1 MSNIILKL
9 SNIAKEFPGV
19 RALDNVNFEL
29 FHGEVHALLGENGA
43 GKSTMIKILTG
54 AHSKT
59 SGKFIFEGKEIEH
72 ISPDISKKIGI
83 NAIYQELTVF
93 DELTVAQNIF
103 MGKEI
108 NGKVLTND
116 KKMNEEAKKIF
127 DNMGIDINPNSL
139 VKELSIAQK
148 QMVEIARVLSSE
160 TKVLIMD
167 EPNVI
172 RKKISRAVTDS
183 IGVVNYTDEQPGV
196 KNLIN
201 ILCAIKGYT
210 PEEVVKMYDG
220 KGYAEFKNDVAEAI
234 VEELA
239 PVQEKVKALLGDK
252 KALEEN
258 NIPYSEE
265 NVFIGDYDYSGAY
278 RVTKEIINNRK
289 DITAIFSI
297 SDIMAVG
304 AAKSVIDQ
312 GLQVGEDISIMGFDG
327 MDISKYYNPGITT
340 VKQPK
345 KNMANNSID
354 LLLALLAKKEDHKHI
369 IFETKIIE
377 RESCKEVV

>member
-1 MSNIILKL
+1 MNIRDIARLAGVGVSTVSRVINDHPDVKDETREKILKIIKESNYIPNNSARILKKNNTNNIGVLVKGVFNPFFAEMINIIGNRINEAGYTMILQQNDYATEDDVDNLIAFVKEKRLQGIICLGGNFLNINDESFQFLDIPVVLTSVNTL
-9 SNIAKEFPGV
+9 SKESKSKFSSIGI
-19 RALDNVNFEL
+19 DNVLEAKASIQYLIDKGHRNI
-29 FHGEVHALLGENGA
+29 GILLGE
-43 GKSTMIKILTG
+43 
-54 AHSKT
+54 
-59 SGKFIFEGKEIEH
+59 
-72 ISPDISKKIGI
+72 
-83 NAIYQELTVF
+83 
-93 DELTVAQNIF
+93 
-103 MGKEI
+103 
-108 NGKVLTND
+108 
-116 KKMNEEAKKIF
+116 
-127 DNMGIDINPNSL
+127 
-139 VKELSIAQK
+139 
-148 QMVEIARVLSSE
+148 
-160 TKVLIMD
+160 
-167 EPNVI
+167 
-172 RKKISRAVTDS
+172 
-183 IGVVNYTDEQPGV
+183 
-196 KNLIN
+196 
-201 ILCAIKGYT
+201 
-210 PEEVVKMYDG
+210 
-220 KGYAEFKNDVAEAI
+220 KNDVGISGLRLE
-234 VEELA
+234 
-239 PVQEKVKALLGDK
+239 GYK

>member
-1 MSNIILKL
+1 MNIRDIARLAGVGVSTVSRVINDHPDVKDETREKILKIIKESNYIPNNSARILKKNNTNNIGVLVKGVFNPFFAEMINIIGNRINEAGYTMILQQNDYATEDDVDNLIAFVKEKRLQGIICLGGNFLNINDESFQFLDIPVVLTSVNTL
-9 SNIAKEFPGV
+9 SKESKSKFSSIGI
-19 RALDNVNFEL
+19 DNVLAAKASIQYLIDKGHRNI
-29 FHGEVHALLGENGA
+29 GILLGE
-43 GKSTMIKILTG
+43 
-54 AHSKT
+54 
-59 SGKFIFEGKEIEH
+59 
-72 ISPDISKKIGI
+72 
-83 NAIYQELTVF
+83 
-93 DELTVAQNIF
+93 
-103 MGKEI
+103 
-108 NGKVLTND
+108 
-116 KKMNEEAKKIF
+116 
-127 DNMGIDINPNSL
+127 
-139 VKELSIAQK
+139 
-148 QMVEIARVLSSE
+148 
-160 TKVLIMD
+160 
-167 EPNVI
+167 
-172 RKKISRAVTDS
+172 
-183 IGVVNYTDEQPGV
+183 
-196 KNLIN
+196 
-201 ILCAIKGYT
+201 
-210 PEEVVKMYDG
+210 
-220 KGYAEFKNDVAEAI
+220 KNDVGISGLRLE
-234 VEELA
+234 
-239 PVQEKVKALLGDK
+239 GYR

-327 MDISKYYNPGITT
+327 MNISKYYNPGITT

-377 RESCKEVV
+377 RESCKEVI

>member
-1 MSNIILKL
+1 MNIRDIARLAGVGVSTVSRVINDHPDVKDETREKILKIIKESNYIPNNSARILKKNNTNNIGVLVKGVFNPFFAEMINIIGNRINEAGYTMILQQNDYATEDDVDNLIAFVKEKRLQGIICLGGNFLNINDESFQFLDIPVVLTSVNTL
-9 SNIAKEFPGV
+9 SKESKNKFSSIGI
-19 RALDNVNFEL
+19 DNVLAAKASIQYLIDKGHRNI
-29 FHGEVHALLGENGA
+29 GILLGE
-43 GKSTMIKILTG
+43 
-54 AHSKT
+54 
-59 SGKFIFEGKEIEH
+59 
-72 ISPDISKKIGI
+72 
-83 NAIYQELTVF
+83 
-93 DELTVAQNIF
+93 
-103 MGKEI
+103 
-108 NGKVLTND
+108 
-116 KKMNEEAKKIF
+116 
-127 DNMGIDINPNSL
+127 
-139 VKELSIAQK
+139 
-148 QMVEIARVLSSE
+148 
-160 TKVLIMD
+160 
-167 EPNVI
+167 
-172 RKKISRAVTDS
+172 
-183 IGVVNYTDEQPGV
+183 
-196 KNLIN
+196 
-201 ILCAIKGYT
+201 
-210 PEEVVKMYDG
+210 
-220 KGYAEFKNDVAEAI
+220 KNDVGISGLRLE
-234 VEELA
+234 
-239 PVQEKVKALLGDK
+239 GYK

-377 RESCKEVV
+377 RESCKEVI

>member
-1 MSNIILKL
+1 MNIRDIARLAGVGVSTVSRVINDHPDVKDETREKILKIIKESNYIPNNSARILKKNNTNNIGVLVKGVFNPFFAEMINIIGNRINEAGYTMILQQNDYATEDDVDNLIAFVKEKRLQGIICLGGNFLNINDESFQFLDIPVVLTSVNTL
-9 SNIAKEFPGV
+9 SKESKSKFSSIGI
-19 RALDNVNFEL
+19 DNVLAAKASIQYLIDKGHRNI
-29 FHGEVHALLGENGA
+29 GILLGE
-43 GKSTMIKILTG
+43 
-54 AHSKT
+54 
-59 SGKFIFEGKEIEH
+59 
-72 ISPDISKKIGI
+72 
-83 NAIYQELTVF
+83 
-93 DELTVAQNIF
+93 
-103 MGKEI
+103 
-108 NGKVLTND
+108 
-116 KKMNEEAKKIF
+116 
-127 DNMGIDINPNSL
+127 
-139 VKELSIAQK
+139 
-148 QMVEIARVLSSE
+148 
-160 TKVLIMD
+160 
-167 EPNVI
+167 
-172 RKKISRAVTDS
+172 
-183 IGVVNYTDEQPGV
+183 
-196 KNLIN
+196 
-201 ILCAIKGYT
+201 
-210 PEEVVKMYDG
+210 
-220 KGYAEFKNDVAEAI
+220 KNDVGISGLRLE
-234 VEELA
+234 
-239 PVQEKVKALLGDK
+239 GYK

-312 GLQVGEDISIMGFDG
+312 GLQVREDISIMGFDG

-377 RESCKEVV
+377 RESCKELI

>member
-1 MSNIILKL
+1 MNIKDIARLAGVGVSTVSRVINDHPDVKDETREKILKIIKESNYIPNNSARILKKNNTNNIGVLVKGVFNPFFAEMINIIGNRINEAGYTMILQQNDYATEDDVDNLIAFVKEKRLQGIICLGGNFLNINDESFQFLDIPVVLTSVNTL
-9 SNIAKEFPGV
+9 SKESKSKFSSIGI
-19 RALDNVNFEL
+19 DNVLAAKASIQYLIDKGYRNI
-29 FHGEVHALLGENGA
+29 GILLGE
-43 GKSTMIKILTG
+43 
-54 AHSKT
+54 
-59 SGKFIFEGKEIEH
+59 
-72 ISPDISKKIGI
+72 
-83 NAIYQELTVF
+83 
-93 DELTVAQNIF
+93 
-103 MGKEI
+103 
-108 NGKVLTND
+108 
-116 KKMNEEAKKIF
+116 
-127 DNMGIDINPNSL
+127 
-139 VKELSIAQK
+139 
-148 QMVEIARVLSSE
+148 
-160 TKVLIMD
+160 
-167 EPNVI
+167 
-172 RKKISRAVTDS
+172 
-183 IGVVNYTDEQPGV
+183 
-196 KNLIN
+196 
-201 ILCAIKGYT
+201 
-210 PEEVVKMYDG
+210 
-220 KGYAEFKNDVAEAI
+220 KNDVGISGLRLE
-234 VEELA
+234 
-239 PVQEKVKALLGDK
+239 GYK

-354 LLLALLAKKEDHKHI
+354 LLLALLAKKEEHKHI

-377 RESCKEVV
+377 RESCKKVV

>member
-1 MSNIILKL
+1 MNIRDIARLAGVGVSTVSRVINEHPDAKDETREKILKIIKESNYIPNNSARILKKNNTNNIGVLVKGVFNPFFAEMINIIGNRINEAGYTMILQQNDYATEDDVDNLIAFVKEKRLQGIICLGGNFLNINDESFQFLDIPVVLTSVNTL
-9 SNIAKEFPGV
+9 SKESKSKFSSIGI
-19 RALDNVNFEL
+19 DNVLAAKASIQYLIDKGHRNI
-29 FHGEVHALLGENGA
+29 GILLGE
-43 GKSTMIKILTG
+43 
-54 AHSKT
+54 
-59 SGKFIFEGKEIEH
+59 
-72 ISPDISKKIGI
+72 
-83 NAIYQELTVF
+83 
-93 DELTVAQNIF
+93 
-103 MGKEI
+103 
-108 NGKVLTND
+108 
-116 KKMNEEAKKIF
+116 
-127 DNMGIDINPNSL
+127 
-139 VKELSIAQK
+139 
-148 QMVEIARVLSSE
+148 
-160 TKVLIMD
+160 
-167 EPNVI
+167 
-172 RKKISRAVTDS
+172 
-183 IGVVNYTDEQPGV
+183 
-196 KNLIN
+196 
-201 ILCAIKGYT
+201 
-210 PEEVVKMYDG
+210 
-220 KGYAEFKNDVAEAI
+220 KNDVGISGLRLE
-234 VEELA
+234 
-239 PVQEKVKALLGDK
+239 GYK

-354 LLLALLAKKEDHKHI
+354 LLLALLAKKEEHKHI

-377 RESCKEVV
+377 RESCKKVV

>member
-1 MSNIILKL
+1 MNIRDIARLAGVGVSTVSRVINEHPDVKDETREKILKIIKESNYIPNNSARILKKNNTNNIGVLVKGVFNPFFAEMINIIGNRINEAGYTMILQQNDYATEDDVDNLIAFVKEKRLQGIICLGGNFLNINDESFQFLDIPVVLTSVNTL
-9 SNIAKEFPGV
+9 SKESKSKFSSIGI
-19 RALDNVNFEL
+19 DNVLAAKASIQYLIDKGHRNI
-29 FHGEVHALLGENGA
+29 GILLGE
-43 GKSTMIKILTG
+43 
-54 AHSKT
+54 
-59 SGKFIFEGKEIEH
+59 
-72 ISPDISKKIGI
+72 
-83 NAIYQELTVF
+83 
-93 DELTVAQNIF
+93 
-103 MGKEI
+103 
-108 NGKVLTND
+108 
-116 KKMNEEAKKIF
+116 
-127 DNMGIDINPNSL
+127 
-139 VKELSIAQK
+139 
-148 QMVEIARVLSSE
+148 
-160 TKVLIMD
+160 
-167 EPNVI
+167 
-172 RKKISRAVTDS
+172 
-183 IGVVNYTDEQPGV
+183 
-196 KNLIN
+196 
-201 ILCAIKGYT
+201 
-210 PEEVVKMYDG
+210 
-220 KGYAEFKNDVAEAI
+220 KNDVGISGLRLE
-234 VEELA
+234 
-239 PVQEKVKALLGDK
+239 GYK

-377 RESCKEVV
+377 RESCREVI

>member
-1 MSNIILKL
+1 MNIRDIARLAGVGVSTVSRVINEHPDVKDETREKILKIIKESNYIPNNSARILKKNNTNNIGVLVKGVFNPFFAEMINIIGNRINEAGYTMILQQNDYATEDDVDNLIAFVKEKRLQGIICLGGNFLNINDESFQFLDIPVVLTSVNTL
-9 SNIAKEFPGV
+9 SKESKSKFSSIGI
-19 RALDNVNFEL
+19 DNVLAAKASIQYLIDKGHRNI
-29 FHGEVHALLGENGA
+29 GILLGE
-43 GKSTMIKILTG
+43 
-54 AHSKT
+54 
-59 SGKFIFEGKEIEH
+59 
-72 ISPDISKKIGI
+72 
-83 NAIYQELTVF
+83 
-93 DELTVAQNIF
+93 
-103 MGKEI
+103 
-108 NGKVLTND
+108 
-116 KKMNEEAKKIF
+116 
-127 DNMGIDINPNSL
+127 
-139 VKELSIAQK
+139 
-148 QMVEIARVLSSE
+148 
-160 TKVLIMD
+160 
-167 EPNVI
+167 
-172 RKKISRAVTDS
+172 
-183 IGVVNYTDEQPGV
+183 
-196 KNLIN
+196 
-201 ILCAIKGYT
+201 
-210 PEEVVKMYDG
+210 
-220 KGYAEFKNDVAEAI
+220 KNDVGISGLRLE
-234 VEELA
+234 
-239 PVQEKVKALLGDK
+239 GYR

-377 RESCKEVV
+377 RESCKELI

>member
-1 MSNIILKL
+1 MNIKDIARLAGVGVSTVSRVINDHPDVKDETREKILKIIKESNYIPNNSARILKKNNTNNIGVLVKGVFNPFFAEMINIIGNRINEAGYTMILQQNDYATEDDVDNLIAFVKEKRLQGIICLGGNFLNINDESFQFLDIPVVLTSVNTL
-9 SNIAKEFPGV
+9 SKESKSKFSSIGI
-19 RALDNVNFEL
+19 DNVLAAKASIQYLIDKGHRNI
-29 FHGEVHALLGENGA
+29 GILLGE
-43 GKSTMIKILTG
+43 
-54 AHSKT
+54 
-59 SGKFIFEGKEIEH
+59 
-72 ISPDISKKIGI
+72 
-83 NAIYQELTVF
+83 
-93 DELTVAQNIF
+93 
-103 MGKEI
+103 
-108 NGKVLTND
+108 
-116 KKMNEEAKKIF
+116 
-127 DNMGIDINPNSL
+127 
-139 VKELSIAQK
+139 
-148 QMVEIARVLSSE
+148 
-160 TKVLIMD
+160 
-167 EPNVI
+167 
-172 RKKISRAVTDS
+172 
-183 IGVVNYTDEQPGV
+183 
-196 KNLIN
+196 
-201 ILCAIKGYT
+201 
-210 PEEVVKMYDG
+210 
-220 KGYAEFKNDVAEAI
+220 KNDVGISGLRLE
-234 VEELA
+234 
-239 PVQEKVKALLGDK
+239 GYK

-354 LLLALLAKKEDHKHI
+354 LLLALLAKKEEHKHI

-377 RESCKEVV
+377 RESCKKVV

>member
-1 MSNIILKL
+1 MNIRDIAKLAGVGVSTVSRVINDHPDVKDETREKILKIIKESNYIPNNSARILKKNNTNNIGVLVKGVFNPFFAEMINIIGNRINEAGYTMILQQNDYSTEDDVDNLIAFVKEKRLQGIICLGGNFLNINDESFQFLDIPVVLTSVNTL
-9 SNIAKEFPGV
+9 SKESKSKFSSIGI
-19 RALDNVNFEL
+19 DNVLAAKASIQYLIDKGHRNI
-29 FHGEVHALLGENGA
+29 GILLGE
-43 GKSTMIKILTG
+43 
-54 AHSKT
+54 
-59 SGKFIFEGKEIEH
+59 
-72 ISPDISKKIGI
+72 
-83 NAIYQELTVF
+83 
-93 DELTVAQNIF
+93 
-103 MGKEI
+103 
-108 NGKVLTND
+108 
-116 KKMNEEAKKIF
+116 
-127 DNMGIDINPNSL
+127 
-139 VKELSIAQK
+139 
-148 QMVEIARVLSSE
+148 
-160 TKVLIMD
+160 
-167 EPNVI
+167 
-172 RKKISRAVTDS
+172 
-183 IGVVNYTDEQPGV
+183 
-196 KNLIN
+196 
-201 ILCAIKGYT
+201 
-210 PEEVVKMYDG
+210 
-220 KGYAEFKNDVAEAI
+220 KNDVGISGLRLE
-234 VEELA
+234 
-239 PVQEKVKALLGDK
+239 GYK

-377 RESCKEVV
+377 RESCKEVI

>member
-1 MSNIILKL
+1 MNIRDIARLAGVGVSTVSRVINDHPDVKDETREKILKIIKESNYIPNNSARILKKNNTNNIGVLVKGVFNPFFSEMINIIGNRINEAGYTMILQQNDYATEDDVDNLIAFVKEKRLQGIICLGGNFLNINDESFQFLDIPVVLTSVNTL
-9 SNIAKEFPGV
+9 SKESKSKFSSIGI
-19 RALDNVNFEL
+19 DNVLAAKASIQYLIDKGHRNI
-29 FHGEVHALLGENGA
+29 GILLGE
-43 GKSTMIKILTG
+43 
-54 AHSKT
+54 
-59 SGKFIFEGKEIEH
+59 
-72 ISPDISKKIGI
+72 
-83 NAIYQELTVF
+83 
-93 DELTVAQNIF
+93 
-103 MGKEI
+103 
-108 NGKVLTND
+108 
-116 KKMNEEAKKIF
+116 
-127 DNMGIDINPNSL
+127 
-139 VKELSIAQK
+139 
-148 QMVEIARVLSSE
+148 
-160 TKVLIMD
+160 
-167 EPNVI
+167 
-172 RKKISRAVTDS
+172 
-183 IGVVNYTDEQPGV
+183 
-196 KNLIN
+196 
-201 ILCAIKGYT
+201 
-210 PEEVVKMYDG
+210 
-220 KGYAEFKNDVAEAI
+220 KNDVGISGLRLE
-234 VEELA
+234 
-239 PVQEKVKALLGDK
+239 GYK

-312 GLQVGEDISIMGFDG
+312 GLKVGEDISIMGFDG

>member
-1 MSNIILKL
+1 MNIRDIARLAGVGVSTVSRVINDHPDVKDETREKILKIIKESNYIPNNSARILKKNNTNNIGVLVKGVFNPFFAEMINIIGNRINEAGYTMILQQNDYATEDDVDNLIAFVKEKRLQGIICLGGNFLNINDESFQFLDIPVVLTSVNTL
-9 SNIAKEFPGV
+9 SKESKSKFSSIGI
-19 RALDNVNFEL
+19 DNVLAAKASIQYLIDKGHRNI
-29 FHGEVHALLGENGA
+29 GILLGE
-43 GKSTMIKILTG
+43 
-54 AHSKT
+54 
-59 SGKFIFEGKEIEH
+59 
-72 ISPDISKKIGI
+72 
-83 NAIYQELTVF
+83 
-93 DELTVAQNIF
+93 
-103 MGKEI
+103 
-108 NGKVLTND
+108 
-116 KKMNEEAKKIF
+116 
-127 DNMGIDINPNSL
+127 
-139 VKELSIAQK
+139 
-148 QMVEIARVLSSE
+148 
-160 TKVLIMD
+160 
-167 EPNVI
+167 
-172 RKKISRAVTDS
+172 
-183 IGVVNYTDEQPGV
+183 
-196 KNLIN
+196 
-201 ILCAIKGYT
+201 
-210 PEEVVKMYDG
+210 
-220 KGYAEFKNDVAEAI
+220 KNDVGISGLRLE
-234 VEELA
+234 
-239 PVQEKVKALLGDK
+239 GYK

-327 MDISKYYNPGITT
+327 MDYNIYLYPGITT

>member
-1 MSNIILKL
+1 MNIRDIARLAGVGVSTVSRVINDHPDVKDETREKILKIIKESNYIPNNSARILKKNNTNNIGVLVKGVFNPFFAEMINIIGNRINEAGYTMILQQNDYATEDDVDNLIAFVKEKRLQGIICLGGNFLNINDESFQFLDIPVVLTSVNTL
-9 SNIAKEFPGV
+9 SKESKSKFSSIGI
-19 RALDNVNFEL
+19 DNVLAAKASIQYLIDKGHRNI
-29 FHGEVHALLGENGA
+29 GILLGE
-43 GKSTMIKILTG
+43 
-54 AHSKT
+54 
-59 SGKFIFEGKEIEH
+59 
-72 ISPDISKKIGI
+72 
-83 NAIYQELTVF
+83 
-93 DELTVAQNIF
+93 
-103 MGKEI
+103 
-108 NGKVLTND
+108 
-116 KKMNEEAKKIF
+116 
-127 DNMGIDINPNSL
+127 
-139 VKELSIAQK
+139 
-148 QMVEIARVLSSE
+148 
-160 TKVLIMD
+160 
-167 EPNVI
+167 
-172 RKKISRAVTDS
+172 
-183 IGVVNYTDEQPGV
+183 
-196 KNLIN
+196 
-201 ILCAIKGYT
+201 
-210 PEEVVKMYDG
+210 
-220 KGYAEFKNDVAEAI
+220 KNDVGISGLRLE
-234 VEELA
+234 
-239 PVQEKVKALLGDK
+239 GYR

-312 GLQVGEDISIMGFDG
+312 GLRVGEDISIMGFDG

-377 RESCKEVV
+377 RESCKELI

>member
-1 MSNIILKL
+1 MNIRDIAKLAGVGVSTVSRVINDHPDVKEETREKILKIIKESNYIPNNSARILKKNNTNNIGVLVKGVFNPFFAEMINIIGNRINEAGYTMILQQNDYATEDDVDNLIAFVKEKRLQGIICLGGNFLNINDESFQFLDIPVVLTSVNTL
-9 SNIAKEFPGV
+9 SKESKSKFSSIGI
-19 RALDNVNFEL
+19 DNVLAAKASIQYLIDKGHRNI
-29 FHGEVHALLGENGA
+29 GILLGE
-43 GKSTMIKILTG
+43 
-54 AHSKT
+54 
-59 SGKFIFEGKEIEH
+59 
-72 ISPDISKKIGI
+72 
-83 NAIYQELTVF
+83 
-93 DELTVAQNIF
+93 
-103 MGKEI
+103 
-108 NGKVLTND
+108 
-116 KKMNEEAKKIF
+116 
-127 DNMGIDINPNSL
+127 
-139 VKELSIAQK
+139 
-148 QMVEIARVLSSE
+148 
-160 TKVLIMD
+160 
-167 EPNVI
+167 
-172 RKKISRAVTDS
+172 
-183 IGVVNYTDEQPGV
+183 
-196 KNLIN
+196 
-201 ILCAIKGYT
+201 
-210 PEEVVKMYDG
+210 
-220 KGYAEFKNDVAEAI
+220 KNDVGISGLRLE
-234 VEELA
+234 
-239 PVQEKVKALLGDK
+239 GYK

-377 RESCKEVV
+377 RESCKEVI

>member
-1 MSNIILKL
+1 MNIRDIARLAGVGVSTVSRVINDHPDVKDETREKILKIIKESNYIPNNSARILKKNNTNNIGVLVKGVFNPFFAEMINIIGNRINEAGYTMILQQNDYATEDDVDNLIAFVKEKRLQGIICLGGNFLNINDESFQFLDIPVVLTSVNTL
-9 SNIAKEFPGV
+9 SKESKSKFSSIGI
-19 RALDNVNFEL
+19 DNVLAAKASIQYLIDKGHRNI
-29 FHGEVHALLGENGA
+29 GILLGE
-43 GKSTMIKILTG
+43 
-54 AHSKT
+54 
-59 SGKFIFEGKEIEH
+59 
-72 ISPDISKKIGI
+72 
-83 NAIYQELTVF
+83 
-93 DELTVAQNIF
+93 
-103 MGKEI
+103 
-108 NGKVLTND
+108 
-116 KKMNEEAKKIF
+116 
-127 DNMGIDINPNSL
+127 
-139 VKELSIAQK
+139 
-148 QMVEIARVLSSE
+148 
-160 TKVLIMD
+160 
-167 EPNVI
+167 
-172 RKKISRAVTDS
+172 
-183 IGVVNYTDEQPGV
+183 
-196 KNLIN
+196 
-201 ILCAIKGYT
+201 
-210 PEEVVKMYDG
+210 
-220 KGYAEFKNDVAEAI
+220 KNDVGISGLRLE
-234 VEELA
+234 
-239 PVQEKVKALLGDK
+239 GYK

>member
-1 MSNIILKL
+1 MNIRDIAKLAGVGVSTVSRVINDHPDVKDETREKILKIIKESNYIPNNSARILKKNNTNNIGVLVKGVFNPFFAEMINIIGNRINEAGYTMILQQNDYATEDDVDNLIAFVKEKRLQGIICLGGNFLNINDESFQFLDIPVVLTSVNTL
-9 SNIAKEFPGV
+9 SKESKSKFSSIGI
-19 RALDNVNFEL
+19 DNVLAAKASIQYLIDKGHRNI
-29 FHGEVHALLGENGA
+29 GILLGE
-43 GKSTMIKILTG
+43 
-54 AHSKT
+54 
-59 SGKFIFEGKEIEH
+59 
-72 ISPDISKKIGI
+72 
-83 NAIYQELTVF
+83 
-93 DELTVAQNIF
+93 
-103 MGKEI
+103 
-108 NGKVLTND
+108 
-116 KKMNEEAKKIF
+116 
-127 DNMGIDINPNSL
+127 
-139 VKELSIAQK
+139 
-148 QMVEIARVLSSE
+148 
-160 TKVLIMD
+160 
-167 EPNVI
+167 
-172 RKKISRAVTDS
+172 
-183 IGVVNYTDEQPGV
+183 
-196 KNLIN
+196 
-201 ILCAIKGYT
+201 
-210 PEEVVKMYDG
+210 
-220 KGYAEFKNDVAEAI
+220 KNDVGISGLRLE
-234 VEELA
+234 
-239 PVQEKVKALLGDK
+239 GYK

>member
-1 MSNIILKL
+1 MNIRDIAKLAGVGVSTVSRVINDHPDVKDETREKILKIIKESNYIPNNSARILKKNNTNNIGVLVKGVFNPFFAEMINIIGNRINEAGYTMILQQNDYATEDDVDNLIAFVKEKRLQGIICLGGNFLNINDESFQFLDIPVVLTSVNTL
-9 SNIAKEFPGV
+9 SKESKSKFSSIGI
-19 RALDNVNFEL
+19 DNVLAAKASIQYLIDKGHRNI
-29 FHGEVHALLGENGA
+29 GILLGE
-43 GKSTMIKILTG
+43 
-54 AHSKT
+54 
-59 SGKFIFEGKEIEH
+59 
-72 ISPDISKKIGI
+72 
-83 NAIYQELTVF
+83 
-93 DELTVAQNIF
+93 
-103 MGKEI
+103 
-108 NGKVLTND
+108 
-116 KKMNEEAKKIF
+116 
-127 DNMGIDINPNSL
+127 
-139 VKELSIAQK
+139 
-148 QMVEIARVLSSE
+148 
-160 TKVLIMD
+160 
-167 EPNVI
+167 
-172 RKKISRAVTDS
+172 
-183 IGVVNYTDEQPGV
+183 
-196 KNLIN
+196 
-201 ILCAIKGYT
+201 
-210 PEEVVKMYDG
+210 
-220 KGYAEFKNDVAEAI
+220 KNDVGISGLRLE
-234 VEELA
+234 
-239 PVQEKVKALLGDK
+239 GYR

>member
-1 MSNIILKL
+1 MNIRDIARRAGVGVSTVSRVINDHPDVKDETREKILKIIKESNYIPNNSARILKKNNTNNIGVLVKGVFNPFFAEMINIIGNRINEAGYTMILQQNDYATEDDVDNLIAFVKEKRLQGIICLGGNFLNINDESFQFLDIPVVLTSVNTL
-9 SNIAKEFPGV
+9 SKESKSKFSSIGI
-19 RALDNVNFEL
+19 DNVLAAKASIQYLIDKGHRNI
-29 FHGEVHALLGENGA
+29 GILLGE
-43 GKSTMIKILTG
+43 
-54 AHSKT
+54 
-59 SGKFIFEGKEIEH
+59 
-72 ISPDISKKIGI
+72 
-83 NAIYQELTVF
+83 
-93 DELTVAQNIF
+93 
-103 MGKEI
+103 
-108 NGKVLTND
+108 
-116 KKMNEEAKKIF
+116 
-127 DNMGIDINPNSL
+127 
-139 VKELSIAQK
+139 
-148 QMVEIARVLSSE
+148 
-160 TKVLIMD
+160 
-167 EPNVI
+167 
-172 RKKISRAVTDS
+172 
-183 IGVVNYTDEQPGV
+183 
-196 KNLIN
+196 
-201 ILCAIKGYT
+201 
-210 PEEVVKMYDG
+210 
-220 KGYAEFKNDVAEAI
+220 KNDVGISGLRLE
-234 VEELA
+234 
-239 PVQEKVKALLGDK
+239 GYK

-354 LLLALLAKKEDHKHI
+354 LLLALLAKKEEHKHI

-377 RESCKEVV
+377 RESCKKVV

>member
-1 MSNIILKL
+1 MNIRDIARLAGVGVSTVSRVINDHPDVKDETREKILRIIKESNYIPNNSARILKKNNTNNIGVLVKGVFNPFFAEMINIIGNRINEAGYTMILQQNDYATEDDVDNLIAFVKEKRLQGIICLGGNFLNINDESFQFLDIPVVLTSVNTL
-9 SNIAKEFPGV
+9 SKESKSKFSSIGI
-19 RALDNVNFEL
+19 DNVLAAKASIQYLIDKGHRNI
-29 FHGEVHALLGENGA
+29 GILLGE
-43 GKSTMIKILTG
+43 
-54 AHSKT
+54 
-59 SGKFIFEGKEIEH
+59 
-72 ISPDISKKIGI
+72 
-83 NAIYQELTVF
+83 
-93 DELTVAQNIF
+93 
-103 MGKEI
+103 
-108 NGKVLTND
+108 
-116 KKMNEEAKKIF
+116 
-127 DNMGIDINPNSL
+127 
-139 VKELSIAQK
+139 
-148 QMVEIARVLSSE
+148 
-160 TKVLIMD
+160 
-167 EPNVI
+167 
-172 RKKISRAVTDS
+172 
-183 IGVVNYTDEQPGV
+183 
-196 KNLIN
+196 
-201 ILCAIKGYT
+201 
-210 PEEVVKMYDG
+210 
-220 KGYAEFKNDVAEAI
+220 KNDVGISGLRLE
-234 VEELA
+234 
-239 PVQEKVKALLGDK
+239 GYR

-377 RESCKEVV
+377 RESCKELI

>member
-1 MSNIILKL
+1 MNIRDIARLAGVGVSTVSRVINDHPDVKDETREKILKIIKESNYIPNNSARILKKNNTNNIGVLVKGVFNPFFAEMINIIGNRINEAGYTMILQQNDYATEDDVDNLIAFVKEKRLQGIICLGGNFLNINDESFQFLDIPVVLTSVNTL
-9 SNIAKEFPGV
+9 SKESKSKFSSIGI
-19 RALDNVNFEL
+19 DNVLAAKASIQYLIDKGHRNI
-29 FHGEVHALLGENGA
+29 GILLGE
-43 GKSTMIKILTG
+43 
-54 AHSKT
+54 
-59 SGKFIFEGKEIEH
+59 
-72 ISPDISKKIGI
+72 
-83 NAIYQELTVF
+83 
-93 DELTVAQNIF
+93 
-103 MGKEI
+103 
-108 NGKVLTND
+108 
-116 KKMNEEAKKIF
+116 
-127 DNMGIDINPNSL
+127 
-139 VKELSIAQK
+139 
-148 QMVEIARVLSSE
+148 
-160 TKVLIMD
+160 
-167 EPNVI
+167 
-172 RKKISRAVTDS
+172 
-183 IGVVNYTDEQPGV
+183 
-196 KNLIN
+196 
-201 ILCAIKGYT
+201 
-210 PEEVVKMYDG
+210 
-220 KGYAEFKNDVAEAI
+220 KNDVGISGLRLE
-234 VEELA
+234 
-239 PVQEKVKALLGDK
+239 GYR

-354 LLLALLAKKEDHKHI
+354 LLLALLAKNEDHKHI

-377 RESCKEVV
+377 RESCKEVI

>member
-1 MSNIILKL
+1 MNIRDIARLAGVGVSTVSRVINDHPDVKDETREKILKIIKESNYIPNNSARILKKNNTNNIGVLVKGVFNQFFAEMINIIGNRINEAGYTMILQQNDYATEDDVDNLIAFVKEKRLQGIICLGGNFLNINDESFQFLDIPVVLTSVNTL
-9 SNIAKEFPGV
+9 SKESKSKFSSIGI
-19 RALDNVNFEL
+19 DNVLAAKASIQYLIDKGHRNI
-29 FHGEVHALLGENGA
+29 GILLGE
-43 GKSTMIKILTG
+43 
-54 AHSKT
+54 
-59 SGKFIFEGKEIEH
+59 
-72 ISPDISKKIGI
+72 
-83 NAIYQELTVF
+83 
-93 DELTVAQNIF
+93 
-103 MGKEI
+103 
-108 NGKVLTND
+108 
-116 KKMNEEAKKIF
+116 
-127 DNMGIDINPNSL
+127 
-139 VKELSIAQK
+139 
-148 QMVEIARVLSSE
+148 
-160 TKVLIMD
+160 
-167 EPNVI
+167 
-172 RKKISRAVTDS
+172 
-183 IGVVNYTDEQPGV
+183 
-196 KNLIN
+196 
-201 ILCAIKGYT
+201 
-210 PEEVVKMYDG
+210 
-220 KGYAEFKNDVAEAI
+220 KNDVGISGLRLE
-234 VEELA
+234 
-239 PVQEKVKALLGDK
+239 GYR

-377 RESCKEVV
+377 RESCKEVI

>member
-1 MSNIILKL
+1 MNIKDIARLAGVGVSTVSRVINDHPDVKDETREKILKIIKESNYIPNNSARILKKNNTNNIGVLVKGVFNPFFAEMINIIGNRINEAGYTMILQQNDYATEDDVDNLIAFVKEKRLQGIICLGGNFLNINDESFQFLDIPVVLTSVNTL
-9 SNIAKEFPGV
+9 SKESKSKFSSIGI
-19 RALDNVNFEL
+19 DNVL
-29 FHGEVHALLGENGA
+29 AAKASIQYIGILLGE
-43 GKSTMIKILTG
+43 
-54 AHSKT
+54 
-59 SGKFIFEGKEIEH
+59 
-72 ISPDISKKIGI
+72 
-83 NAIYQELTVF
+83 
-93 DELTVAQNIF
+93 
-103 MGKEI
+103 
-108 NGKVLTND
+108 
-116 KKMNEEAKKIF
+116 
-127 DNMGIDINPNSL
+127 
-139 VKELSIAQK
+139 
-148 QMVEIARVLSSE
+148 
-160 TKVLIMD
+160 
-167 EPNVI
+167 
-172 RKKISRAVTDS
+172 
-183 IGVVNYTDEQPGV
+183 
-196 KNLIN
+196 
-201 ILCAIKGYT
+201 
-210 PEEVVKMYDG
+210 
-220 KGYAEFKNDVAEAI
+220 KNDVGISGLRLE
-234 VEELA
+234 
-239 PVQEKVKALLGDK
+239 GYK

-354 LLLALLAKKEDHKHI
+354 LLLALLAKKEEHKHI

-377 RESCKEVV
+377 RESCKKVV

>member
-1 MSNIILKL
+1 MNIKDIARLAGVGVSTVSRVINEHPDVKDETREKILKIIKESNYIPNNSARILKKNNTNNIGVLVKGVFNPFFSEMINIIGNRINEAGYTMILQQNDYATEDDVDNLIAFLKEKRLQGIICLGGNFLNINDESFQFLDIPVVLTSVNTL
-9 SNIAKEFPGV
+9 SKESKSKFSSIGI
-19 RALDNVNFEL
+19 DNVLAAKASIQYLIDKGHRNI
-29 FHGEVHALLGENGA
+29 GILLGE
-43 GKSTMIKILTG
+43 
-54 AHSKT
+54 
-59 SGKFIFEGKEIEH
+59 
-72 ISPDISKKIGI
+72 
-83 NAIYQELTVF
+83 
-93 DELTVAQNIF
+93 
-103 MGKEI
+103 
-108 NGKVLTND
+108 
-116 KKMNEEAKKIF
+116 
-127 DNMGIDINPNSL
+127 
-139 VKELSIAQK
+139 
-148 QMVEIARVLSSE
+148 
-160 TKVLIMD
+160 
-167 EPNVI
+167 
-172 RKKISRAVTDS
+172 
-183 IGVVNYTDEQPGV
+183 
-196 KNLIN
+196 
-201 ILCAIKGYT
+201 
-210 PEEVVKMYDG
+210 
-220 KGYAEFKNDVAEAI
+220 KNDVGISGLRLE
-234 VEELA
+234 
-239 PVQEKVKALLGDK
+239 GYK

-354 LLLALLAKKEDHKHI
+354 LLLALLAKKEEHKHI

-377 RESCKEVV
+377 RESCKKVV

>member
-1 MSNIILKL
+1 MNIKDIARLAGVGVSTVSRVINDHPDVKDETREKISKIIRESNYIPNNSARILKKNNTNNIGVLVKGVFNPFFAEMINIIGNRINEAGYTMILQQNDYATEDDVDNLIAFVKEKRLQGIICLGGNFLNINDESFQFLDIPVVLTSVNTL
-9 SNIAKEFPGV
+9 SKESKSKFSSIGI
-19 RALDNVNFEL
+19 DNVLAAKASIQYLIDKGHRNI
-29 FHGEVHALLGENGA
+29 GILLGE
-43 GKSTMIKILTG
+43 
-54 AHSKT
+54 
-59 SGKFIFEGKEIEH
+59 
-72 ISPDISKKIGI
+72 
-83 NAIYQELTVF
+83 
-93 DELTVAQNIF
+93 
-103 MGKEI
+103 
-108 NGKVLTND
+108 
-116 KKMNEEAKKIF
+116 
-127 DNMGIDINPNSL
+127 
-139 VKELSIAQK
+139 
-148 QMVEIARVLSSE
+148 
-160 TKVLIMD
+160 
-167 EPNVI
+167 
-172 RKKISRAVTDS
+172 
-183 IGVVNYTDEQPGV
+183 
-196 KNLIN
+196 
-201 ILCAIKGYT
+201 
-210 PEEVVKMYDG
+210 
-220 KGYAEFKNDVAEAI
+220 KNDVGISGLRLE
-234 VEELA
+234 
-239 PVQEKVKALLGDK
+239 GYK

-354 LLLALLAKKEDHKHI
+354 LLLALLAKKEEHKHI

-377 RESCKEVV
+377 RESCKKVV